1 MSAAAG
7 RATLDRTDNRRR
19 LIMRSAT
26 VQGPLWGAKAHVWAE
41 LAEPAQQPFY
51 EAAFHA
57 ISVGQKTRLLDAG
70 CGAGLALQLATRR
83 GAHVAGLD
91 ASEQLVDIARTRVPH
106 ADIRVGD
113 LEELPFA
120 DDSFNA
126 VTSFNAVQYAADP
139 CHALVELARVTEPAA
154 PIVIVT
160 WGDPARSEM
169 RDVLGAIGALL
180 PPPPPRAG
188 GPFALSLPGAL
199 EQLVESAGLIPKDAG
214 EVPTPYEYPDVNTA
228 VRAQSSSGPAV
239 RAAQHAGEEAVTQG
253 LRKAMQNYRKPDG
266 SVRLNNVFRYL
277 VASS

>member
-1 MSAAAG
+1 
-7 RATLDRTDNRRR
+7 
-19 LIMRSAT
+19 
-26 VQGPLWGAKAHVWAE
+26 VWAE
-41 LAEPAQQPFY
+41 LAEPAQLPFY
-51 EAAFHA
+51 EAAFDA
-57 ISVGQKTRLLDAG
+57 IDVGQRTRLLDAG
-70 CGAGLALQLATRR
+70 CGAGLALELARGR

-91 ASEQLVDIARTRVPH
+91 ASEQLVDIARTRVPD
-106 ADIRVGD
+106 ADIRVGE

-139 CHALVELARVTEPAA
+139 RHALVELARVSEPAA
-154 PIVIVT
+154 PIAIVT

-180 PPPPPRAG
+180 PPPPPGAG

-214 EVPTPYEYPDVNTA
+214 EVSTPYEYPDVDTA

-239 RAAQHAGEEAVTQG
+239 RAAQQAGDEV
-253 LRKAMQNYRKPDG
+253 LRQALGKVMQSYRRSDG